1 MRTETS
7 HGDLKAD
14 LLETFQLPIQIIGNL
29 LQRSYGA
36 K

>member
-7 HGDLKAD
+7 CGDLKAD
-14 LLETFQLPIQIIGNL
+14 LLEAFQLPIQIIGNL
-29 LQRSYGA
+29 LQRSYRA